1 MGSRE
6 HLVRVKMAANTFAY
20 VALLGKACN
29 TPTTAS
35 TDAYI
40 LLYSGTFTEED
51 FAAIIGPLSR
61 GEMASLPGA
70 TGTCVA
76 WHGLATSMCL
86 REMFICMLR
95 DQFHNRKCSGK
106 HTKQHVNLCVALL
119 CVEAASSQGK

>member
-1 MGSRE
+1 M
-6 HLVRVKMAANTFAY
+6 RVKMAANTFAY

-40 LLYSGTFTEED
+40 LLYSGSFTEED

-86 REMFICMLR
+86 PEMFICMLR
-95 DQFHNRKCSGK
+95 DEFHNRKCSGK